1 VDGSK
6 TLYDRENDPYEMV
19 NLIRTADPL
28 LIASLSGQLK
38 ALSTCLGDDCR
49 VADSAA
55 IPVVGVSQ

>member
-1 VDGSK
+1 
-6 TLYDRENDPYEMV
+6 MV
-19 NLIRTADPL
+19 NLITTADPL

-55 IPVVGVSQ
+55 IPVVSVSQ